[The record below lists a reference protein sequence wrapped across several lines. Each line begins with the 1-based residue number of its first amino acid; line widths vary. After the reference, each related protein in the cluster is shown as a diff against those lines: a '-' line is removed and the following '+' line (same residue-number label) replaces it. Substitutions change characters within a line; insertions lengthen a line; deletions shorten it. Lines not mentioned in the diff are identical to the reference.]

1 MNKSRKIIIIFAMI
15 VVISSLACN
24 FHTLVNFFAT
34 DEDLCKGIGGRWDA
48 FEEECVRP
56 LSNYTVP
63 EDPNKEPTNE
73 NASEPVGEN
82 VSEPADETVSDPVSE
97 ISIEDCVAQPDEY
110 ALEFANVN
118 NEHSNE
124 TKAVCRGD
132 FYLRNMS
139 NRVLHYKLYK
149 YYDNGAIQNIGW
161 LHSCSRLAP
170 EEAFSTYFETQTWT
184 NGNKTVTT
192 FTKLIVFYDLPDCVN
207 FLVDKEN
214 ETLWEEFAIPL
225 SDPCR

>member
-1 MNKSRKIIIIFAMI
+1 MNKIRKKLVILAMVLIF
-15 VVISSLACN
+15 STLAC
-24 FHTLVNFFAT
+24 TSIYVFAY
-34 DEDLCKGIGGRWDA
+34 DEDLCEAMGGRWNRMDQDCMEP
-48 FEEECVRP
+48 FSGNTSIEE
-56 LSNYTVP
+56 SN
-63 EDPNKEPTNE
+63 
-73 NASEPVGEN
+73 SEPADEN
-82 VSEPADETVSDPVSE
+82 TSEPADETVSDPASE

-110 ALEFANVN
+110 ALEFANVS

-124 TKAVCRGD
+124 TKEVCRGD
-132 FYLRNMS
+132 FYLRNIS

-149 YYDNGAIQNIGW
+149 YYDNGAMQNIGW

-184 NGNKTVTT
+184 NGDYTVHT